1 MNNEFFSILAS
12 TVLGATPLY
21 FAALGGLF
29 AERSGTVDIALEG
42 KMMSAA
48 FSGAAV
54 TALSGSLT
62 LGVLAA
68 VFVSVLLSLL
78 QGFAAITCRG
88 DQVISGV
95 AINFMAS
102 GLTSTVGLALF
113 QQGGQTPAL
122 EPAQRFLPLSLPFA
136 DTLGSLPVIGGF
148 FDIFLGSQSL
158 FFYLIPVFAIAVV
171 IIMWR
176 TDFGLGIRAAGENPE
191 AADAAG
197 RSVITTRYFALVLT
211 GICCAAS
218 GLAISMSQMSSF
230 VPEMTA
236 GQGYLALTALI
247 FGRWRPLPVLGVCVL
262 FGFLST
268 LEGRLQG
275 NALPFIGEIPV
286 QIIQALPFI
295 LTLVLLGSMRTSGA
309 APDAIGKP
317 FVRHG

>member
-1 MNNEFFSILAS
+1 MNSEFFSILAS
-12 TVLGATPLY
+12 TVQGATPLY

-48 FSGAAV
+48 FSGAAI
-54 TALSGSLT
+54 TALTGSLL
-62 LGVLAA
+62 LGVVAA
-68 VFVSVLLSLL
+68 VSVSVVLSLL

-102 GLTSTVGLALF
+102 GLTTTVGLALF
-113 QQGGQTPAL
+113 QQGGQTPTL
-122 EPAQRFLPLSLPFA
+122 EPAQRFLPLALPWADWLASLPI
-136 DTLGSLPVIGGF
+136 IGGF
-148 FDIFLGSQSL
+148 FGIFLGSQSL
-158 FFYLIPVFAIAVV
+158 FFYLIPVFLIAVSV
-171 IIMWR
+171 IVWR
-176 TDFGLGIRAAGENPE
+176 TDFGLGLRAAGENPQ
-191 AADAAG
+191 AADASG
-197 RSVITTRYFALVLT
+197 RSVVATRYLALVLT

-218 GLAISMSQMSSF
+218 GLSISMSQMSSF

-247 FGRWRPLPVLGVCVL
+247 FGRWRPVPVLAVCLL

-275 NALPFIGEIPV
+275 NALPLFGEIPV

-295 LTLVLLGSMRTSGA
+295 LTLVLLASMRTSGA
-309 APDAIGKP
+309 APSAIGKP

>member
-12 TVLGATPLY
+12 TVQGATPLY

-48 FSGAAV
+48 FSGAAI
-54 TALSGSLT
+54 TALTGSLL
-62 LGVLAA
+62 LGVVAA
-68 VFVSVLLSLL
+68 VSVSVVLSLL

-102 GLTSTVGLALF
+102 GLTTTVGLALF
-113 QQGGQTPAL
+113 QQGGQTPTL
-122 EPAQRFLPLSLPFA
+122 EPAQRFLPLSLPLA
-136 DTLGSLPVIGGF
+136 DWLASLPIIGGF
-148 FDIFLGSQSL
+148 FGIFLASQSL
-158 FFYLIPVFAIAVV
+158 FFYLTPVFLIAVSV
-171 IIMWR
+171 IVWR
-176 TDFGLGIRAAGENPE
+176 TDFGLGLRAAGENPQ
-191 AADAAG
+191 AADASG
-197 RSVITTRYFALVLT
+197 RSVVATRYLALVLT

-218 GLAISMSQMSSF
+218 GLSISMSQMSSF

-247 FGRWRPLPVLGVCVL
+247 FGRWRPVPVLAVCLL

-275 NALPFIGEIPV
+275 NALPFVGEIPV

-295 LTLVLLGSMRTSGA
+295 LTLVLLASMRTAGA
-309 APDAIGKP
+309 APSAIGKP